1 MSAPVVVTVEML
13 VSLDGKTSGEMLETP
28 RCVTYLSEYSRI
40 KHEVLKPRTPVCMCG
55 SNSIAWMIQCESP
68 DNYPTPD
75 REPGERADFHAD
87 LDTFQLPTGNH
98 YFAVV
103 DPRGR
108 LAWKQSTV
116 YSESFPFY
124 NGDRVVEV
132 LVEDWVTDAFLA
144 QLRRVNV
151 PYIFA
156 GKSALDCRLAVDKL
170 GALFHTDRVE
180 CHGGGTLNGS
190 LLEQGV
196 VDELS
201 LVLAPVVSGDPA
213 AVSLFSPFRTTTGGK
228 LPMADFDLSAVE
240 KLADGALWLRYT
252 RKA

>member
-1 MSAPVVVTVEML
+1 MATPAPHVSVTVHIAS
-13 VSLDGKTSGEMLETP
+13 SLDGKISGSFLRTARAIGYAKEF
-28 RCVTYLSEYSRI
+28 YRI
-40 KHEVLKPRTPVCMCG
+40 DNDFFKPRTPVCMCG
-55 SNSIAWMIQCESP
+55 RNSIMITNDFESP
-68 DNYPTPD
+68 DNYPTSD

-103 DPRGR
+103 DPHGR
-108 LAWKQSTV
+108 LAWKQSTRQNAR
-116 YSESFPFY
+116 FPFY

-144 QLRRVNV
+144 QLRRANV

-170 GALFHTDRVE
+170 GALFHTDRVV

-201 LVLAPVVSGDPA
+201 LVLAPAVCGDPA
-213 AVSLFSPFRTTTGGK
+213 AVPVFGSMTGGK

-240 KLADGALWLRYT
+240 KLADGALWLRYA